1 MDQLRQPL
9 CSRGREEIAVLQRR
23 QLQDVQSRGQDEAQ
37 RVGEGSPPR
46 DKRYYE
52 QPVQQELEIY
62 QLKISEFF
70 PLERT
75 AKGML
80 DIFASLL
87 GLLSVLSGG
96 KCVMRDSTRLE
107 AGCTALRRWRIGR
120 KLQLC

>member
-1 MDQLRQPL
+1 M
-9 CSRGREEIAVLQRR
+9 QRR

-37 RVGEGSPPR
+37 RVGGR

-87 GLLSVLSGG
+87 GLRFDPIASEKLTGDAIWHDTVRGFSV
-96 KCVMRDSTRLE
+96 
-107 AGCTALRRWRIGR
+107 
-120 KLQLC
+120 

>member
-87 GLLSVLSGG
+87 GLRFDPIASEKLTGDAIWHDTVRGFSV
-96 KCVMRDSTRLE
+96 
-107 AGCTALRRWRIGR
+107 
-120 KLQLC
+120 